1 MFMTSGDRK
10 NFSWKSKEFITDQTL
25 WSILSPCFIRAGAER
40 SNMKSLTVWFPIE
53 PVPKG
58 RPRFT
63 KFGKAYTPKKTHD
76 FEKKI
81 ADYFR
86 QNPNRFKFE
95 KGIPIVVNLVFGMP
109 IPKSTPKSRKEAMFE
124 GIIKHTKRP
133 DVDNMAKAVLDA
145 LSHGIAWEDDSQI
158 VRITAEK
165 KYTDDPY
172 VYLYMNEYTE

>member
-1 MFMTSGDRK
+1 MTKRFNKRTSPGSQR
-10 NFSWKSKEFITDQTL
+10 NLSQIRLCGAF
-25 WSILSPCFIRAGAER
+25 LSPCFIRAGAER

-76 FEKKI
+76 YEKKI

-109 IPKSTPKSRKEAMFE
+109 IPQSAPKSRNAAMLE
-124 GIIKHTKRP
+124 ELIKHTKKP
-133 DVDNMAKAVLDA
+133 DLDNLQKAVLDA
-145 LSHGIAWEDDSQI
+145 LNGIAWEDDSQI

>member
-1 MFMTSGDRK
+1 MEKIIYRPFVPERNLSHKTSESHLKAAPNISG
-10 NFSWKSKEFITDQTL
+10 
-25 WSILSPCFIRAGAER
+25 AAER
-40 SNMKSLTVWFPIE
+40 STMKSLTIWFPIE
-53 PVPKG
+53 PMPKE

-63 KFGKAYTPKKTHD
+63 KSGKAYTPKKTQD
-76 FEKKI
+76 YEKKI

-86 QNPNRFKFE
+86 SHPQRFKFE
-95 KGIPIVVNLVFGMP
+95 KDIPVAVNLVFGMP

-158 VRITAEK
+158 VRLTVTKE
-165 KYTDDPY
+165 YTKEPY
-172 VYLYMNEYTE
+172 VYLYMYEYTD